1 MNSFLYDICIVG
13 GGGHVGFPLG
23 LMFASKNNKTLL
35 YDINNNVLNKIK
47 KGLVPFKEEKA
58 KLYLKKF
65 KKNIFFSTDFEDIA
79 KCKFIIIC
87 IGTPVNKF
95 TLAPDLKAF
104 YEFIYKLKK
113 K

>member
-1 MNSFLYDICIVG
+1 MSSFLYDICIVG

-65 KKNIFFSTDFEDIA
+65 KKNIFF
-79 KCKFIIIC
+79 
-87 IGTPVNKF
+87 
-95 TLAPDLKAF
+95 F
-104 YEFIYKLKK
+104 YRFRKYSKMQVYNNLYWYSS
-113 K
+113 